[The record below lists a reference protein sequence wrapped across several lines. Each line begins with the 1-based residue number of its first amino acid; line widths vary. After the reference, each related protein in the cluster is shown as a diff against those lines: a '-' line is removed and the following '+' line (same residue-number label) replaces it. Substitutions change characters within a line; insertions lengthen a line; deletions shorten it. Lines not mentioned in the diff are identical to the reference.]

1 MITATAAGA
10 AHCGRSTEAH
20 KPLRHSLSCE
30 VRDHDG
36 IVVVPNQ
43 RRRAMY
49 FETSRA
55 VGEHVQH
62 ERTDDGGW
70 RAAFDGAFTVA
81 AEARTPDA
89 ALMELERQLDRLV
102 AEWVVHQFQRMGR
115 PERETTSRARRNSI
129 RGPREG
135 AR

>member
-1 MITATAAGA
+1 
-10 AHCGRSTEAH
+10 
-20 KPLRHSLSCE
+20 
-30 VRDHDG
+30 
-36 IVVVPNQ
+36 
-43 RRRAMY
+43 MY
-49 FETSRA
+49 FETYRA
-55 VGEHVQH
+55 VGDHVEY

-89 ALMELERQLDRLV
+89 ALLYLQRQLDKLV
-102 AEWVVHQFQRMGR
+102 AEWVVQPRRTAGR

-129 RGPREG
+129 RGPRER

>member
-1 MITATAAGA
+1 
-10 AHCGRSTEAH
+10 
-20 KPLRHSLSCE
+20 
-30 VRDHDG
+30 
-36 IVVVPNQ
+36 
-43 RRRAMY
+43 MY
-49 FETSRA
+49 FETYRA
-55 VGEHVQH
+55 VGEHVQY
-62 ERTDDGGW
+62 ERTSDEGW

-102 AEWVVHQFQRMGR
+102 AEWVVHPFQRMGR
-115 PERETTSRARRNSI
+115 AGRGTTSRARRNSV